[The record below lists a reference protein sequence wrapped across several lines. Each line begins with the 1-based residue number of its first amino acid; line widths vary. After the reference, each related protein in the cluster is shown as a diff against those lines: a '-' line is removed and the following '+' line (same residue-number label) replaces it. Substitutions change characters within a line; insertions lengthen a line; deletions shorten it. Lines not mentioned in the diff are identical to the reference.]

1 MSSASTPES
10 HGVHAHENTDVNL
23 RPVVVAG
30 LGLILVLIISALA
43 MFGLF
48 DILKVE
54 EARTSP
60 QANPMVA
67 AEGPQVPP
75 APRLQ
80 VHPIK
85 DLQELR
91 KAENDL
97 LTSYGWKDQSA
108 GIVHIPIAR
117 AMEMLAARNAQQG
130 AAAR

>member
-1 MSSASTPES
+1 MSSATPES
-10 HGVHAHENTDVNL
+10 HGAHAHEGTDVNL

-43 MFGLF
+43 MAGLF

-54 EARTSP
+54 QARSSP
-60 QANPMVA
+60 QANPLAA

-97 LTSYGWKDQSA
+97 LTSYGWKDQKT

-117 AMEMLAARNAQQG
+117 AMELLAARSPQG
-130 AAAR
+130 AATR